1 MSGRVRSR
9 QPEAKDARSAR
20 TFSDVLTPLVTATSV
35 EQGLGPALRRLL
47 ALTGAR
53 AGALAFH
60 PQRADAQVITAGRTP
75 PTAKLDAWLRA
86 CVADAAPSIR
96 RSRAAPPDGAPDVLL
111 TAPLGEPERP
121 VGALALVGQL
131 RPGAL
136 PRGFARELGAALE
149 HVEERTRRAREMRA
163 VLEAGRAVTASLDV
177 RETIRV
183 IMAEARSVLGV
194 ESCGV
199 MTLEADTGELTLA
212 ASLDLPQE
220 VVTRVR
226 VRVGEGIAGLAV
238 SQQRPMQS
246 ADLYS
251 DPRHAYPDLARATGL
266 RSMLAAPLRI
276 GTRAIGAIT
285 VLRRDSHRFSASE
298 EELLVALADQ
308 AAIALEHA
316 RLYEQQEGMVA
327 ERTRELDEQ
336 KRFVEV
342 VLETLPLGVFV
353 LDGALTVVRAN
364 REGERLLG
372 GGDLRGRALPALLP
386 DARAA
391 AVAAFVRSALADRQV
406 RATEEELGVGG
417 EAKIF
422 RLTAAPIEP
431 QADHLVLL
439 IDDVTLAKRLERQML
454 LTERLTTAGRLA
466 AGVAHE
472 LNNPLAT
479 IAGCAEALLTR
490 AGEGELAERSEMADF
505 RHYLGLI
512 EEEAYRCKDI
522 TGSLLQ
528 FVREPGGRRTATDLN
543 ALALKTVELLSHQSR
558 FRERRFVTELDPEL
572 PVLTVNE
579 GQLRQVF
586 LGVAANALE
595 AMGPDGTLQIRSR
608 RRRGEIEVE
617 FEDEGPGIPDEIL
630 GRIFDPFFTT
640 KPPGQGTG
648 LGLAIAQ
655 GIVTDHG
662 GRLEVTSQAGKGA
675 IFRVVLPA

>member
-1 MSGRVRSR
+1 
-9 QPEAKDARSAR
+9 
-20 TFSDVLTPLVTATSV
+20 VLTPLVTATSV
-35 EQGLGPALRRLL
+35 QDGLGPALRRLV

-60 PQRADAQVITAGRTP
+60 PQRADAQVVTAGRRP
-75 PTAKLDAWLRA
+75 LAPSLDGWLRT
-86 CVADAAPSIR
+86 CVGDTAAGVR
-96 RSRAAPPDGAPDVLL
+96 RFRAAPPDGARDMLL
-111 TAPLGEPERP
+111 TAPLGDPEQP
-121 VGALALVGQL
+121 VGALALVGRL
-131 RPGAL
+131 RAGAL
-136 PRGFARELGAALE
+136 PRGFARELGAVLE
-149 HVEERTRRAREMRA
+149 NIEERTRRAREMRA

-199 MTLEADTGELTLA
+199 MTLDPETRELTLA

-220 VVTRVR
+220 VVTQVR

-238 SQQRPMQS
+238 REQRPMQS

-251 DPRHAYPDLARATGL
+251 DPRHSYPDLARATGF
-266 RSMLAAPLRI
+266 RSMLAVPLRI
-276 GTRAIGAIT
+276 GARAIGAIT
-285 VLRRDSHRFSASE
+285 VLRRDIHRFSPGE

-316 RLYEQQEGMVA
+316 RLYQEQEGMVA
-327 ERTRELDEQ
+327 ERTRQLDEQ

-353 LDGALTVVRAN
+353 LDAQLTVVRAN

-372 GGDLRGRALPALLP
+372 GGDLRGRPLPSLIP
-386 DARAA
+386 DDRAV
-391 AVAAFVRSALADRQV
+391 AVAAFLRRALAERQV
-406 RATEEELGVGG
+406 RATEEEVGVGG
-417 EAKIF
+417 EVKIF

-431 QADHLVLL
+431 QADHLAVL

-490 AGEGELAERSEMADF
+490 TGEGELADRAEMVDF

-528 FVREPGGRRTATDLN
+528 FVREPGGRRAATDLN
-543 ALALKTVELLSHQSR
+543 ALVTKTLELLSHQSR
-558 FRERRFVTELDPEL
+558 FRGRRFATELEPEL
-572 PVLTVNE
+572 PALTVNE

-586 LGVAANALE
+586 LGIAANALE
-595 AMGPDGTLQIRSR
+595 AMGAEGTLHIRSR
-608 RRRGEIEVE
+608 RCRGEIAVE
-617 FEDEGPGIPDEIL
+617 FEDEGPGIPEELL

-662 GRLEVTSQAGKGA
+662 GRLEVSSRAGKGA
-675 IFRVVLPA
+675 TFRVVLPS